1 MLLFSSMKP
10 FNSNSVVAGS
20 VAFIS
25 KNPKNHLQIPKNPLT
40 LQKKLRV
47 WESIL
52 TLGLI

>member
-1 MLLFSSMKP
+1 MLLFSCMKLLK
-10 FNSNSVVAGS
+10 SCSIVAGS
-20 VAFIS
+20 AGFVS
-25 KNPKNHLQIPKNPLT
+25 KNPNNHLQIPKNPLT